1 MAQSTLRIDI
11 DELRVGMY
19 VQDIFDKNG
28 AFLLSANSKI
38 VNQGQID
45 RLKARGIKNLQID
58 VDKGVAPE
66 RHDSSVTATSEPRVD
81 TDTRENAYFEEI
93 EAARAI
99 HKESFSVVRH
109 TLKSARM
116 GNRFSAAEVENTA
129 KQLTASISRNPDA
142 LASLCQIKGYDEYT
156 FVHSLN
162 VSILVTSLAKELGYK
177 DDHLIQVGIGGLL
190 HDLGKMKVPESV
202 LNKPGKYV
210 DWEFNEMKK
219 HPLYGVEILRAVYPG
234 ASQTVYRMVEQHHER
249 YNGSGY
255 PRALKGKQ
263 VSEEGLIAAVA
274 DVYDALTTDRVY
286 RGAWTPQKALA
297 HIFQGCDEDYSRK
310 IVERF
315 TKHLGI
321 YPVGSFVIL
330 KSGEMGVVTRANR
343 GKLMSPF
350 VTVLFDSHGHKLP
363 KSIDYDLSEMQAR
376 KGEAYQ
382 IQSSANPK
390 KHRVNPADYLGKNE
404 S

>member
-1 MAQSTLRIDI
+1 
-11 DELRVGMY
+11 MY
-19 VQDIFDKNG
+19 VQDIFDQKG
-28 AFLLSANSKI
+28 TFLLSANSKI
-38 VNQGQID
+38 ANQGQID
-45 RLKARGIKNLQID
+45 RLKARGIKTLQID
-58 VDKGVAPE
+58 TDKGVAPE
-66 RHDSSVTATSEPRVD
+66 GFDTSAPATVQAPES
-81 TDTRENAYFEEI
+81 DTREKAYFEEI
-93 EAARAI
+93 EAAREI
-99 HKESFSVVRH
+99 HKESFTVVRH

-116 GNRFSAAEVENTA
+116 GKRFSAGEVENA
-129 KQLTASISRNPDA
+129 ARQLTASISRNPDA
-142 LASLCQIKGYDEYT
+142 LASLSQIKGYDEYT

-162 VSILVTSLAKELGYK
+162 VSILVTSLAKELGYESE
-177 DDHLIQVGIGGLL
+177 HLVQIGIGGLL

-219 HPLYGVEILRAVYPG
+219 HPLYGVELLRAGYPG

-249 YNGSGY
+249 FDGSGY

-263 VSEEGLIAAVA
+263 VSEEGVIAAVA

-297 HIFQGCDEDYSRK
+297 HIFQGCDEAYSRR

-350 VTVLFDSHGHKLP
+350 VTVLFDTQGHKLP
-363 KSIDYDLSEMQAR
+363 KPIEYDLSEMQTR
-376 KGEAYQ
+376 RGNAYQ

-390 KHRVNPADYLGKNE
+390 KHRVNPAEYLGKQT
-404 S
+404 